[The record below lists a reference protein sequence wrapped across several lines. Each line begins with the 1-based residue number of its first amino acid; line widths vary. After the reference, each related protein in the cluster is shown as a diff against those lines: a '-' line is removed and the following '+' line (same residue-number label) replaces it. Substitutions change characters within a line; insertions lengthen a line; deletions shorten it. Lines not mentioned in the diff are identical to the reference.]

1 MDKNPQNKAR
11 EIDAH
16 AASLEGTNPSIVIGQ
31 QKEILAENGRKMET
45 GPIFGDLK
53 LAQKMQ
59 RLELHLVDFEE
70 QFVRGGGKGGQK
82 INKSSNAVWLRH
94 KPTGLDVKVQKF
106 RELWGNRLSAYRL
119 LVDKIEDLRLG
130 KDSSKNKELAKIRKQ
145 KNRRKRKTKSK
156 LELET
161 MTKQF

>member
-1 MDKNPQNKAR
+1 MAT
-11 EIDAH
+11 E
-16 AASLEGTNPSIVIGQ
+16 
-31 QKEILAENGRKMET
+31 
-45 GPIFGDLK
+45 PIFGDLK
-53 LAQKMQ
+53 LSEKMKK
-59 RLELHLVDFEE
+59 LGLNLIDFEE

-119 LVDKIEDLRLG
+119 LVDKIEDLRFG
-130 KDSSKNKELAKIRKQ
+130 KDSSRNRELAKIRKQ

-156 LELET
+156 LEFDTGAE
-161 MTKQF
+161 